1 MATTA
6 FGTAWDSWLATLGM
20 VSWTQDQAEK
30 VTRQVLEQ
38 GRVSREEGLRL
49 TRDLFEQVKRNQAE
63 LQRMIQEGVRAS
75 LQSYRVP
82 EGALKAPLPSPEANP
97 AAPSSAVTSTA
108 TGAGAT
114 PSISPAQFEDLNRKV
129 DDLSRKLDA
138 LNITMSK

>member
-1 MATTA
+1 
-6 FGTAWDSWLATLGM
+6 M

-30 VTRQVLEQ
+30 VTRQVMEQ

-49 TRDLFEQVKRNQAE
+49 TRDLLEQVKRNQAE
-63 LQRMIQEGVRAS
+63 LQRTIQEGVRAS

-82 EGALKAPLPSPEANP
+82 EGALKSLLPAPEANP
-97 AAPSSAVTSTA
+97 VAPNSAVTSPA